1 MKAMTGES
9 REKLPRD
16 EELALFRI
24 AALRP
29 TIMTHEQLEA
39 STVHMSLLEAGYLT
53 RERFGL
59 VSMLNASIKGLHY
72 CSDHFEE
79 MDKDALGFQP
89 LF

>member
-1 MKAMTGES
+1 MENTSFAAH
-9 REKLPRD
+9 EKLPHD

-29 TIMTHEQLEA
+29 TIMRHEELEG
-39 STVHMSLLEAGYLT
+39 SPVHMSLLEHGYLT
-53 RERFGL
+53 RERFGA

-72 CSDHFEE
+72 CSDHIEE